1 MINNFFNQLIITI
14 TPFLPRW
21 IIWKIAGK
29 YVAGETSEEA
39 LAVVRQLNDKGY
51 SATVDILGE
60 HTNSQSEA
68 AEITREY
75 MNIYDK
81 ISKHQLDCNISIKPS
96 HIGQDISN
104 EVLQTNLDKLLL
116 KAKETN
122 NFLRIDMENSTVTD
136 NTISI
141 YKSCYKKY
149 KNVGTVFQAYLYRTQ
164 TDLEQFSQDGNFNFR
179 LCKGIYKEP
188 AAIAIQRR
196 RKINNNFL
204 NLLRFSF
211 DNGIYVGIAT
221 HDLELLESAYALIS
235 ELDVPADKFEF
246 QVLYGVP
253 MSGWLENHLKN
264 NFKVRVYI
272 PFGIDWYAYSIRRL
286 KENPNIAGYI
296 LKDLFRR

>member
-1 MINNFFNQLIITI
+1 MINNLFNQLIITI

-21 IIWKIAGK
+21 IVWKIAGR
-29 YVAGETSEEA
+29 YVAGETGAKA

-60 HTNSQSEA
+60 HTNSKSEA

-75 MNIYDK
+75 MNIYDE
-81 ISKHQLDCNISIKPS
+81 ISKQKLDCNISIKPS
-96 HIGQDISN
+96 HIGHDISN
-104 EVLQTNLDKLLL
+104 EILQTNLDKLLL
-116 KAKETN
+116 KAEETN
-122 NFLRIDMENSTVTD
+122 NFLRIDMENSTITD
-136 NTISI
+136 NTISL
-141 YKSCYKKY
+141 YKNCRRKY
-149 KNVGTVFQAYLYRTQ
+149 KHVGTVFQAYLYRTQ
-164 TDLEQFSQDGNFNFR
+164 ADLEQLSQNGSFNFR

-196 RKINNNFL
+196 GKINNNFL
-204 NLLRFSF
+204 KLLRFAF
-211 DNGIYVGIAT
+211 EKGIYVGIAT
-221 HDLELLESAYALIS
+221 HDLGLLKSVYALIS
-235 ELDVPADKFEF
+235 ELNISTDKFEF

-253 MSGWLENHLKN
+253 MSGWLEKHLKN

-272 PFGIDWYAYSIRRL
+272 PFGVDWHAYSIRRL

>member
-1 MINNFFNQLIITI
+1 MINNLFNQLIITI

-21 IIWKIAGK
+21 IVWKIAGR
-29 YVAGETSEEA
+29 YVAGETGAKA

-60 HTNSQSEA
+60 HTNSKSEA

-75 MNIYDK
+75 MNIYDE
-81 ISKHQLDCNISIKPS
+81 ISKQKLDCNISIKPS
-96 HIGQDISN
+96 HIGHDISN
-104 EVLQTNLDKLLL
+104 EILQTNLDKLLL
-116 KAKETN
+116 KAEETN
-122 NFLRIDMENSTVTD
+122 NFLRIDMENSTITD
-136 NTISI
+136 NTISL
-141 YKSCYKKY
+141 YKNCRRKY
-149 KNVGTVFQAYLYRTQ
+149 KHVGTVFQAYLYRTQ
-164 TDLEQFSQDGNFNFR
+164 ADLEQLSQNGSFNFR

-204 NLLRFSF
+204 KLLRFAF
-211 DNGIYVGIAT
+211 EKGIYVGIAT
-221 HDLELLESAYALIS
+221 HDLGLLKSVYALIS
-235 ELDVPADKFEF
+235 ELNISTDKFEF

-253 MSGWLENHLKN
+253 MSGWLEKHLKN
-264 NFKVRVYI
+264 NFKVRIYI
-272 PFGIDWYAYSIRRL
+272 PFGVDWYAYSIRRL